1 MKHLGR
7 SQFIKR
13 LLRNQAGVEVT
24 VDNCRAFACAV
35 AKLRQFV
42 PDNVHMARVRRVAEF
57 LKRGSRID

>member
-42 PDNVHMARVRRVAEF
+42 PDNVHMARQEVAEF